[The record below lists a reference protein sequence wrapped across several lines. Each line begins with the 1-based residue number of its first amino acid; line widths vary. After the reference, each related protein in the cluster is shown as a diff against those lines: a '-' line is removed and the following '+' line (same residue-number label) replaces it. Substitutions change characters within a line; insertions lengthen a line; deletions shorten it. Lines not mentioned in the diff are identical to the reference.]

1 MIWQDYRKLYA
12 NALKQYSPKFKK
24 ELQNQVNTYCR
35 TLDYNKISDKALK
48 KTIYKLHLA
57 MGTKMALI
65 SEKAVKRSVKG
76 VYVPMEFK
84 SAKTDAFQFA
94 IIQVLQND
102 GLDKLAADITDTTK
116 EQIRRYLIESAE
128 KNLTLPQTIALL
140 RTSGITDYRAELI
153 ARTETGRAA
162 NIGSQVGAT
171 ATGLVTLK
179 EWIASRDARTRR
191 QPIDQTDHLI
201 MDGVKLPMNAKFQ
214 VPNIKGRLMGENGR
228 YDPMDHPCDSSAS
241 ASNVCNCRCTLGYE
255 AVRGA
260 NGKLLTLADNP
271 PMGRIGVIWNAL
283 QNVIGQSIGKL
294 IASLIQ

>member
-65 SEKAVKRSVKG
+65 SESVVKKSVKG

-84 SAKTDAFQFA
+84 SQKTDAFQYA

-102 GLDKLAADITDTTK
+102 GLDQLAADITETTK
-116 EQIRRYLIESAE
+116 EQIRRFLIEAAQKNYTLAE
-128 KNLTLPQTIALL
+128 TIALL

-162 NIGSQVGAT
+162 NIGSMVGAT
-171 ATGLVTLK
+171 ATGLVTVK
-179 EWIASRDARTRR
+179 EWIAARDNRTRR
-191 QPIDQTDHLI
+191 EPRDHTDHLI
-201 MDGVKLPMNAKFQ
+201 MDGTKLPMEKQFQ
-214 VPNIKGRLMGENGR
+214 VPNNQVGLGYEL
-228 YDPMDHPCDSSAS
+228 MDHPCDSKAS
-241 ASNVCNCRCTLGYE
+241 AANVCNCRCTLGYE

-283 QNVIGQSIGKL
+283 QNVMGQAISKL
-294 IASLIQ
+294 IASLIE

>member
-65 SEKAVKRSVKG
+65 SESVVKKSVKG

-84 SAKTDAFQFA
+84 SQKTDAFQYA

-102 GLDKLAADITDTTK
+102 GLDQLAADITDTTK
-116 EQIRRYLIESAE
+116 EQIRRFLIESAQ
-128 KNLTLPQTIALL
+128 KNYTLPETIALL

-153 ARTETGRAA
+153 ARTETDRAA
-162 NIGSQVGAT
+162 NIGSMVGAT
-171 ATGLVTLK
+171 STGLVTIK
-179 EWIASRDARTRR
+179 EWIATRDNRTRR
-191 QPIDQTDHLI
+191 EPRDHTDHLN
-201 MDGVKLPMNAKFQ
+201 MDGVKLPMEKQFQ
-214 VPNIKGRLMGENGR
+214 VPNNQVGLGYEL
-228 YDPMDHPCDSSAS
+228 MDHPCDSKAS
-241 ASNVCNCRCTLGYE
+241 AANVCNCRCTLGYE

-283 QNVIGQSIGKL
+283 QNVMGQAIGKL

>member
-35 TLDYNKISDKALK
+35 TQDYSKISDKALK

-57 MGTKMALI
+57 MGTKMAII
-65 SEKAVKRSVKG
+65 SESAVKRSVKG
-76 VYVPMEFK
+76 VYVPLEYK
-84 SAKTDAFQFA
+84 SAKTDAFQYA

-102 GLDKLAADITDTTK
+102 GLDQLAADITDTTK
-116 EQIRRYLIESAE
+116 EQIRRFLIQSAE
-128 KNLTLPQTIALL
+128 KNYTLPETIALL

-162 NIGSQVGAT
+162 NIGSMVGAT
-171 ATGLVTLK
+171 STGLVTIK
-179 EWIASRDARTRR
+179 EWISARDNRTRR
-191 QPIDQTDHLI
+191 EPRDHTDHLN
-201 MDGVKLPMNAKFQ
+201 MDGVKLPMEKQFQ
-214 VPNIKGRLMGENGR
+214 VPNNQVGLGYEL
-228 YDPMDHPCDSSAS
+228 MDHPCDSKAS
-241 ASNVCNCRCTLGYE
+241 AANVCNCRCTLGYE

-260 NGKLLTLADNP
+260 NGKLLTLQDNP
-271 PMGRIGVIWNAL
+271 PMGRVAVIWNAL
-283 QNVIGQSIGKL
+283 QNVMGQAIGKL

>member
-65 SEKAVKRSVKG
+65 SESAVKKSVKG
-76 VYVPMEFK
+76 VYVPLEFK
-84 SAKTDAFQFA
+84 SAKTDAFQYA

-102 GLDKLAADITDTTK
+102 GLDKLASDITETTK
-116 EQIRRYLIESAE
+116 EQIRRFLVESAQ
-128 KNLTLPQTIALL
+128 KNYTLPQTIALL

-162 NIGSQVGAT
+162 NIGSMVGAT
-171 ATGLVTLK
+171 STGLVTIK
-179 EWIASRDARTRR
+179 EWIAAKDNRTRR
-191 QPIDQTDHLI
+191 EPRDHTDHLI
-201 MDGVKLPMNAKFQ
+201 MDGTKLPMEKQFQ
-214 VPNIKGRLMGENGR
+214 VPNNQVGLGYEL
-228 YDPMDHPCDSSAS
+228 MDHPCDSKAS
-241 ASNVCNCRCTLGYE
+241 AANVCNCRCTLGYE

-283 QNVIGQSIGKL
+283 QNVMGQAISKL

>member
-35 TLDYNKISDKALK
+35 TQDYSKISDKALK

-65 SEKAVKRSVKG
+65 SESAVKKSVKG

-84 SAKTDAFQFA
+84 SQKTDAFQYA

-102 GLDKLAADITDTTK
+102 GLDQLAADITETTK
-116 EQIRRYLIESAE
+116 EQIRRFLIEAAQKNYTLAE
-128 KNLTLPQTIALL
+128 TIALL

-162 NIGSQVGAT
+162 NIGSMVGAT
-171 ATGLVTLK
+171 STGLVTIK
-179 EWIASRDARTRR
+179 EWIAARDNRTRR
-191 QPIDQTDHLI
+191 EPRDHTDHLI
-201 MDGVKLPMNAKFQ
+201 MDGTKLPMEKQFQ
-214 VPNIKGRLMGENGR
+214 VPNNKVGLGYEL
-228 YDPMDHPCDSSAS
+228 MDHPCDSKAS
-241 ASNVCNCRCTLGYE
+241 AANVCNCRCTLGYE
-255 AVRGA
+255 AVRGP
-260 NGKLLTLADNP
+260 NGKLLTLVDNP
-271 PMGRIGVIWNAL
+271 PMGRIAVIWNAL
-283 QNVIGQSIGKL
+283 QNVMGQAISKL
-294 IASLIQ
+294 IASLIE

>member
-65 SEKAVKRSVKG
+65 SESVVKKSVKG

-84 SAKTDAFQFA
+84 SQKTDAFQYA

-102 GLDKLAADITDTTK
+102 GLDQLAADITDTTK
-116 EQIRRYLIESAE
+116 EQIRRFLIQSAE
-128 KNLTLPQTIALL
+128 QNLTLPQTIALL

-162 NIGSQVGAT
+162 NIGSMVGAT
-171 ATGLVTLK
+171 STGLVTIK
-179 EWIASRDARTRR
+179 EWIAARDNRTRR
-191 QPIDQTDHLI
+191 EPRDHTDHLI
-201 MDGVKLPMNAKFQ
+201 MDGTKLPMEKQFQ
-214 VPNIKGRLMGENGR
+214 VPNNQVGLGYEL
-228 YDPMDHPCDSSAS
+228 MDHPCDSKAS
-241 ASNVCNCRCTLGYE
+241 AANVCNCRCTLGYE

-260 NGKLLTLADNP
+260 NGKLLTLVDNP

-283 QNVIGQSIGKL
+283 QNVMGQAIGKL